1 MVKVTMEDIV
11 DFKNADDI
19 FGNVDLPL
27 KVAYKLNKM
36 KKSIDSESGFY
47 SEKFQKII
55 DEYAKKDDDGNV
67 VFNDDGSQIIIQ
79 EDKIEEC
86 NDALEDLQ
94 KLEVEI
100 DNQNLTIDDF
110 GEDIKC
116 TPEDLKLLMPFLS

>member
-1 MVKVTMEDIV
+1 MIKVTMEDIIN
-11 DFKNADDI
+11 FRNADDI
-19 FGNVDLPL
+19 FGDVDLPL
-27 KVAYKLNKM
+27 KVAYKINKM
-36 KKSIDSESGFY
+36 KKSIDSESSFY

-79 EDKIEEC
+79 EDKIEKC

-110 GEDIKC
+110 GEDVKC
-116 TPEDLKLLMPFLS
+116 TPEDLELLMPFLS

>member
-1 MVKVTMEDIV
+1 MVKVTMEDII
-11 DFKNADDI
+11 DFRNADDI

-36 KKSIDSESGFY
+36 KKSIDSESSFY

-55 DEYAKKDDDGNV
+55 DKYAKKDDDGNV
-67 VFNDDGSQIIIQ
+67 VFNDDRSQIIIQ

-110 GEDIKC
+110 GEDVRC
-116 TPEDLKLLMPFLS
+116 TPEDLELLMPFLS

>member
-1 MVKVTMEDIV
+1 MIKVTMEDIIN
-11 DFKNADDI
+11 FRNADDI
-19 FGNVDLPL
+19 FGDIDLPL
-27 KVAYKLNKM
+27 KVAYKINKM
-36 KKSIDSESGFY
+36 KKSIDSESSFY

-79 EDKIEEC
+79 EDKIEKC

-110 GEDIKC
+110 GEDVKC
-116 TPEDLKLLMPFLS
+116 TPEDLELLMPFLS

>member
-110 GEDIKC
+110 GEDVKC
-116 TPEDLKLLMPFLS
+116 TPEDLELLMPFLS

>member
-19 FGNVDLPL
+19 FGNVDLRL

-110 GEDIKC
+110 GEDVKC
-116 TPEDLKLLMPFLS
+116 TPEDLELLMPFLS

>member
-1 MVKVTMEDIV
+1 MIKVTMEDIIN
-11 DFKNADDI
+11 FKNADDI
-19 FGNVDLPL
+19 FGDVDLPL

-36 KKSIDSESGFY
+36 KKSIDSESSFY

-55 DEYAKKDDDGNV
+55 DEYAKKDNDGNV

-110 GEDIKC
+110 GEDVKC
-116 TPEDLKLLMPFLS
+116 TPEDLELLMPFLS